1 MSYTLPI
8 LLFVLGA
15 ILIALSSM
23 ITANTKNLPVDSDVA
38 RCNQGIYTMAIIF
51 MTVSVTML
59 AFGGSTATISG
70 TKGLAFIITLG
81 IVLLVLGAMIVSKTS
96 DKAKNAAV
104 GVLVIGIVFIVGGGA
119 AVMTQHAD
127 KLKSFGSSLGS
138 KFGRSSASAA
148 ASAPASAPASA
159 SVALPANFRCY

>member
-23 ITANTKNLPVDSDVA
+23 ITQNTKNLPVDSDVA

-51 MTVSVTML
+51 MTVGATIL
-59 AFGGSTATISG
+59 AFGGNANIGG
-70 TKGLAFIITLG
+70 TTGLVFIITLG

-96 DKAKNAAV
+96 DKAKNAAI
-104 GVLVIGIVFIVGGGA
+104 GVLVIGIVFIVVGGA
-119 AVMTQHAD
+119 VVMTQHAD
-127 KLKSFGSSLGS
+127 KLKSFGSKLGS
-138 KFGRSSASAA
+138 TFGSKSSAAGPVA
-148 ASAPASAPASA
+148 YNTASN
-159 SVALPANFRCY
+159 SVTLPAKFRCY

>member
-23 ITANTKNLPVDSDVA
+23 ITENTKNLAVDSDVA

-51 MTVSVTML
+51 MTVGVTML

-81 IVLLVLGAMIVSKTS
+81 IVLLVLGAIIVDKTS
-96 DKAKNAAV
+96 DNAKNAAV
-104 GVLVIGIVFIVGGGA
+104 GVLILGMVFIVGGGA
-119 AVMTQHAD
+119 SVMSQHTD
-127 KLKSFGSSLGS
+127 KLKSFASSLT
-138 KFGRSSASAA
+138 SSPVS
-148 ASAPASAPASA
+148 
-159 SVALPANFRCY
+159 LPAKFRCY

>member
-23 ITANTKNLPVDSDVA
+23 ITENTKNLPVDSDVA

-51 MTVSVTML
+51 MTVGATIL
-59 AFGGSTATISG
+59 AFGGNVSITGAT
-70 TKGLAFIITLG
+70 GLAFIITLG
-81 IVLLVLGAMIVSKTS
+81 LVLLVLGAIIINKTS

-119 AVMTQHAD
+119 TVMTQHAD
-127 KLKSFGSSLGS
+127 KLKSFSSKLGS
-138 KFGRSSASAA
+138 TFGSKSSPAAGPVASNT
-148 ASAPASAPASA
+148 ASV
-159 SVALPANFRCY
+159 SVALPAKFRCY